1 MALTLTFTVA
11 LTVTLTVSL
20 TLTGRAADATVAGGS
35 GRSPGHPVSEAGRRQ
50 LPPLCQ
56 PQVPLEDGGA
66 RQRDAGRRD
75 AALAGRQSVSW
86 VSIVEALTV
95 AVLGN
100 DIAGSPIMDCASG
113 RLGSCLCN

>member
-1 MALTLTFTVA
+1 MTLTLTLTVALTLTLTVA

-20 TLTGRAADATVAGGS
+20 TLTRRAADAAVAGGA

-50 LPPLCQ
+50 LPPLRQ
-56 PQVPLEDGGA
+56 PQVPLEDGGV

-75 AALAGRQSVSW
+75 AALAGQQSVSW
-86 VSIVEALTV
+86 VSIVEALNV

-100 DIAGSPIMDCASG
+100 YMAG
-113 RLGSCLCN
+113 